1 MTRRENRYI
10 RLEKRICFYFQ
21 TDGKV
26 KGVQGK
32 LGNHHCACFAIALL
46 AGVLPAIIGSRS
58 TSDDGDITGDGE
70 ALVGT
75 VYFADTTG
83 ITTGKDYEG
92 FLSGLGVKINDCG
105 KDADIQSLTEK
116 VKGENKSLLIVIS
129 ENKIG
134 YDIYASRPGDE
145 SVSSGTAN
153 GFGETFKSVLTA

>member
-1 MTRRENRYI
+1 MRAFI
-10 RLEKRICFYFQ
+10 RTWR
-21 TDGKV
+21 
-26 KGVQGK
+26 
-32 LGNHHCACFAIALL
+32 
-46 AGVLPAIIGSRS
+46 
-58 TSDDGDITGDGE
+58 
-70 ALVGT
+70 
-75 VYFADTTG
+75 
-83 ITTGKDYEG
+83 
-92 FLSGLGVKINDCG
+92 KINDCG